1 MHTKVCR
8 PGSGKKRKF
17 IFPKEFV
24 LHSLRHTSLT
34 RMGESEADPF
44 TIMKLAGHANVTVSQ
59 RYVHPTSETVQLAF
73 GRLEVLN
80 RKALDAATEAA
91 SYVFRYSTL
100 VIGSAAINYS
110 F

>member
-44 TIMKLAGHANVTVSQ
+44 TIMKPAGHANVTISQ
-59 RYVHPTSETVQLAF
+59 RYVHPTRETVQVVF
-73 GRLEVLN
+73 DRLETLN
-80 RKALDAATEAA
+80 RKALEA
-91 SYVFRYSTL
+91 SNGGKKLRF
-100 VIGSAAINYS
+100 
-110 F
+110 